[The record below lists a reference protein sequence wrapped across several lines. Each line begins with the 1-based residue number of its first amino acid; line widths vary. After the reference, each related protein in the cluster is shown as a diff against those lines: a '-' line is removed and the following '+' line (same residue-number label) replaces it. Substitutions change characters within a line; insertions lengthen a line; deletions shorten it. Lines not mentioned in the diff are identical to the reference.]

1 MALTS
6 RIWAGFE
13 YQVDQL
19 PKRSQRYG
27 FLDPTYPQF
36 SNSPPINAHGRTST
50 SRDMSVSNSQVEQRS
65 FRNLVVVGRN
75 FQRNNQK
82 QQHVLILLLLAYP
95 TNLAS
100 V

>member
-1 MALTS
+1 
-6 RIWAGFE
+6 
-13 YQVDQL
+13 
-19 PKRSQRYG
+19 
-27 FLDPTYPQF
+27 
-36 SNSPPINAHGRTST
+36 
-50 SRDMSVSNSQVEQRS
+50 MSVSNSQVEQRS